1 MIIIPIFWLI
11 FWFIF
16 SKHFVEVGTF
26 MGSWFAFKGLVFYKD
41 FPSFH
46 FPLGRVPLI
55 IADYFS
61 NASLGSGSYL
71 ALFFGLLTLYPL
83 YLIGRKFLSKTAN
96 FITLSFFALFYWIA
110 QSAISYTY
118 ETVITFFLSITLL
131 LFFNLNDDFSLNPK
145 RWLIFGL
152 AAGLLE
158 LSGQLVTITLA
169 TIIVLQI
176 SRFKGRYNIK
186 KLLKPIGFF
195 LLGAIIP
202 FVTVTSYFIFKNAFW
217 DFITSNSL
225 PYLSYKDSSQIDFWA
240 LPFNELLAFY
250 TPLLALILIQSL
262 GTSKFKKL
270 PPFSLSLIG
279 LSTIPFIFFG
289 IYHPHHLLFALP
301 VMSAAAGL
309 AWDLAKSAK
318 NGLLIISFA
327 ILIFSL
333 IYLKDLLPRLKR
345 NLTFPPNF
353 SITNDTK
360 PGDGM
365 YEAIE
370 WIKEDSS
377 PSDKIMVVGDP
388 LFYVHSGLLP
398 ASRPSEGIPH
408 NWEPFEKTKKEIE
421 ATPAKYWIVDDSLI
435 NRMVKDFKKGFMV
448 DYVYE
453 TLNKCYKSQ
462 GKFGGTEVWLR
473 VCGD

>member
-1 MIIIPIFWLI
+1 MIIIPILWLV
-11 FWFIF
+11 FWFVF

-26 MGSWFAFKGLVFYKD
+26 MGSWFAFKGLIFYKD

-61 NASLGSGSYL
+61 NASLGSGSFL

-83 YLIGRKFLSKTAN
+83 YLIGRKFLSKTAS
-96 FITLSFFALFYWIA
+96 FITLAFFAFFYWVA

-118 ETVITFFLSITLL
+118 ETVIAFFLSFTLL
-131 LFFNLNDDFSLNPK
+131 LFLNLNHELSLNAK
-145 RWLIFGL
+145 KWFIFGL
-152 AAGLLE
+152 VVGLCE
-158 LSGQLVTITLA
+158 LAGQLVTITLA
-169 TIIVLQI
+169 TIMILLAV
-176 SRFKGRYNIK
+176 RFKSRYEIK
-186 KLLKPIGFF
+186 KLLKPFGFS
-195 LLGAIIP
+195 LLGMILP
-202 FVTVTSYFIFKNAFW
+202 FTIVTGYFIFKNAFW
-217 DFITSNSL
+217 DFITSNTL
-225 PYLSYKDSSQIDFWA
+225 PYISYKDSSQIDFWA

-250 TPLLALILIQSL
+250 TPLLALILLQIL
-262 GTSKFKKL
+262 RIGKIKKL
-270 PPFSLSLIG
+270 PSFSLSLIG

-301 VMSAAAGL
+301 VMSITAGF
-309 AWDLAKSAK
+309 AWDLAKSGKKA
-318 NGLLIISFA
+318 GLLIISFA

-353 SITNDTK
+353 TITNDTK

-370 WIKEDSS
+370 WIKENSS
-377 PSDKIMVVGDP
+377 PGDKIMVVGDP

-408 NWEPFEKTKKEIE
+408 NWEPFEKVKKEIE
-421 ATPAKYWIVDDSLI
+421 ASPARYWIVDDGLV

-473 VCGD
+473 TCD